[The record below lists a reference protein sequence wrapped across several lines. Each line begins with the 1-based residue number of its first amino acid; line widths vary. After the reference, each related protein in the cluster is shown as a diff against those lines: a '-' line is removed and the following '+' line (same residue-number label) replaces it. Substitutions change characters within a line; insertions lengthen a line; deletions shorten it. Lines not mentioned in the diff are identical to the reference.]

1 MSLFAVFVTMVAAGA
16 AFARPSDIA
25 LPPSPYA
32 ILGSDLLDPPRL
44 EAIPVCIPAR
54 LSVGLGDFEK
64 AIGEQDFEAA
74 DESLSAF
81 EATIAI
87 QDPAEREKD
96 LTLIRAALAARR
108 AADREQRVAAQLQLE
123 DITKHE
129 RDSERLGCALIESAR
144 ILVAL
149 DRLPEAYAATRR
161 ISKQYAWQGDAHPLM
176 TAARFFD
183 AEILYRRGEDFNAH
197 LAYRE
202 IAGSKNPRIAAAARL
217 RLTDLSFDAGKSRPV
232 QLEYETLLPHGAAFG
247 ARMTDWALRA
257 SEAAL
262 DAGDFSAVRAWF
274 DRHADE
280 IEDRDA
286 RDVAEIRRADL
297 DALEGRPDEAF
308 KRLRGLFGRKGRP
321 DVEALAKVRS
331 VDLGVSSASPD
342 RRIAE
347 LHNATATPNRR
358 VRVYAL
364 SVLVHELLLL
374 GRLDE
379 GVAAVTRLAYE
390 GANPVLARYFEAD
403 VAALLERTRLD
414 ARDGPGCR
422 RMIRRL
428 GGRYGILMNHAS
440 DAAPFLALGR
450 CFERLNF
457 NDLAVALYRTLPRVF
472 GLSAARQVALPLART
487 SLAAGEPAMARA
499 AAQVNLRHDD
509 VDAAAWR
516 ALLAR
521 AEAALGHADKA
532 RTLLRGLLSKDA
544 VPEERVELALLFA
557 QLIDGRPHGDDTR
570 LLMRALDAIPEAR
583 QRQHVAAF
591 SEANMR
597 AAQILRRQ
605 GRLDDARRYYRIA
618 AAHLTEGSRKR
629 EALYWTG
636 QSPASAGEVSDGTG
650 KAGDPADGRSRS
662 AWTRLAVYDETTR
675 GMSAKHALPG
685 GR

>member
-1 MSLFAVFVTMVAAGA
+1 MKTRWVLLLLMVVSIVATAGT
-16 AFARPSDIA
+16 AFARPSNIA

-44 EAIPVCIPAR
+44 EAIPVCIPTR
-54 LSVGLGDFEK
+54 LSMALGDFEK
-64 AIGEQDFEAA
+64 VISEEDFEAA
-74 DESLSAF
+74 DEFLGAF
-81 EATIAI
+81 EGTIAI
-87 QDPAEREKD
+87 QEPTERESD
-96 LTLIRAALAARR
+96 LTLLRAVLAARR
-108 AADREQRVAAQLQLE
+108 AADRERRVAAYELLD
-123 DITKHE
+123 DIAKHD

-149 DRLPEAYAATRR
+149 DRLPEAYAVTRR
-161 ISKQYAWQGDAHPLM
+161 IAKQYAWQGDDHPAM
-176 TAARFFD
+176 MAGRFFD

-202 IAGSKNPRIAAAARL
+202 IAGTNNPRIAAAARL

-232 QLEYETLLPHGAAFG
+232 QLEYETLLPHGSAFG
-247 ARMTDWALRA
+247 ARMADWALRA

-262 DAGDFSAVRAWF
+262 DAGDFSAARAWF
-274 DRHADE
+274 DRHAEE

-308 KRLRGLFGRKGRP
+308 KRLRGLFGRKGEL
-321 DVEALAKVRS
+321 DIEALAKVRS

-342 RRIAE
+342 MRIAQ
-347 LHNATATPNRR
+347 LHRATATRKRR

-379 GVAAVTRLAYE
+379 GIAAVTRLAYE
-390 GANPVLARYFEAD
+390 GADPVLARFFSQD
-403 VAALLERTRLD
+403 VNALLERVRLD
-414 ARDGPGCR
+414 AQGGAGCR
-422 RMIRRL
+422 RMVRRL
-428 GGRYGILMNHAS
+428 GGRYGILMDHAS
-440 DAAPFLALGR
+440 EAAPFLALGH

-457 NDLAVALYRTLPRVF
+457 NDLAVALYRSLPRVF
-472 GLSAARQVALPLART
+472 GLSVARTVALPLART

-499 AAQVNLRHDD
+499 AAQVNLRHED

-521 AEAALGHADKA
+521 AEAVLGHADKA
-532 RTLLRGLLSKDA
+532 RGLLRQLLPNDA
-544 VPEERVELALLFA
+544 VLDQRVELVLLFA
-557 QLIDGRPHGDDTR
+557 KLIDGRPHGDDTR
-570 LLMRALDAIPEAR
+570 LLMRTLASIPEAE
-583 QRQHVAAF
+583 QREHITAF

-597 AAQILRRQ
+597 TAQILRRQ
-605 GRLDDARRYYRIA
+605 GRLDDARRFYRVA
-618 AAHLTEGSRKR
+618 ASHLREGSRKQ

-636 QSPASAGEVSDGTG
+636 QSTSSTEGSDESAQG
-650 KAGDPADGRSRS
+650 

-675 GMSAKHALPG
+675 SMSAKHALPG
-685 GR
+685 DR